1 MAFSRHYQRELTNLR
16 ELAVEFSKAHP
27 ALAPMLS
34 GQTPDPDV
42 ERLLEGTA
50 FLTGLL
56 REKLEDEFPEIIHG
70 LIELIFPHYLRPI
83 PSTTMISFKPKPS
96 LRESLKIPSGVE
108 IGSIPVDGTNCLFR
122 TCYDTEIHPLRIA
135 AAEYLQRSGEPPQ
148 IRLGLELAGMDL
160 SAWRPRT
167 LRFYLAE
174 SYPDAADLYLL
185 LNRRVRG
192 ITIRPAAGGRPVRL
206 PATSLVPGGFS
217 PQESLLPY
225 PRQSFPGYRI
235 LQEYFVLPEKFLFL
249 DLKGWEG
256 WTDRGTGS
264 AFEIFFQLGSSP
276 AVLPRIR
283 PESFM
288 LFASPAVNL
297 FHHDADPIVI
307 DHRQPEYR
315 VRPVDQLGGHYEVHS
330 LDQVIGLVQGSVKH
344 REYVPFEFFGQHEQ
358 GKPVYAVTRRR
369 SPITQALDMYLALTY
384 PPSTDLGAQETLS
397 VSLTCTNG
405 SLPER
410 LQLGDISQP
419 TSSSPELTEFRN
431 ILPPTAQIQP
441 PVGSDAL
448 WHFLSHLALNY
459 LSVANPGNLKELL
472 GIYIFPEGR
481 DRARIAANTKRMEGV
496 LDLRVRPVDR
506 LVSGHMMRGRE
517 IRLKIRQDHFAS
529 PGDLFL
535 FGTVM
540 DYFFAVYSS
549 INAFTR
555 LLVEES
561 ITGETYVWPPRLGER
576 FLV

>member
-1 MAFSRHYQRELTNLR
+1 MSFSRHYQRELLNLK

-70 LIELIFPHYLRPI
+70 LMDLIFPHYLRPI
-83 PSTTMISFKPKPS
+83 PSATLISFMPKPS
-96 LRESLKIPSGVE
+96 LKESLKVPSGVQ
-108 IGSIPVDGTNCLFR
+108 IGSVPLDGTTCLFR
-122 TCYDTEIHPLRIA
+122 TCYDLDLHPLRIT
-135 AAEYLQRSGEPPQ
+135 AAEYLQRPGSPPR
-148 IRLGLELAGMDL
+148 IRLALELTGMPL
-160 SAWRPRT
+160 SAWRPQG

-185 LNRRVRG
+185 LNRQVKT
-192 ITIRPAAGGRPVRL
+192 ITFRSAAGGA
-206 PATSLVPGGFS
+206 PATLPSTALAPGGFS
-217 PQESLLPY
+217 AQESLLSY

-249 DLKGWEG
+249 ELRGWEA
-256 WTDRGTGS
+256 WTDRGNGS
-264 AFEIFFQLGSSP
+264 AFEISFELAQSAHTP
-276 AVLPRIR
+276 PRIR

-288 LFASPAVNL
+288 LFVSPAVNL
-297 FHHDADPIVI
+297 FSHDADPVVV

-315 VRPVDQLGGHYEVHS
+315 VRPTDRIGGHYEVHS
-330 LDQVIGLVQGSVKH
+330 LDRVVGMVQGSVEQ
-344 REYVPFEFFGQHEQ
+344 RDYVPFEFFGHHEQ
-358 GKPVYAVTRRR
+358 ERPIYAVARRK
-369 SPITQALDMYLALTY
+369 SPVTQALDLYLSLTY
-384 PPSTDLGAQETLS
+384 PPSSDFNSQETLS
-397 VSLTCTNG
+397 ISLTCTNG
-405 SLPER
+405 TLPER
-410 LQLGDISQP
+410 LQLGDISQT
-419 TSSSPELTEFRN
+419 TSSSPELAEFRN
-431 ILPPTAQIQP
+431 ILAPTAQIHP

-448 WHFLSHLALNY
+448 WHFLSHLSLNY
-459 LSVANPGNLKELL
+459 LSVASVDTIKELL
-472 GIYIFPEGR
+472 GIYVFPEGR
-481 DRARIAANTKRMEGV
+481 DRAKTAANTKRVEGIQ
-496 LDLRVRPVDR
+496 DLQVKPVDR

-517 IRLKIRQDHFAS
+517 IRMKLRQDHFAS

-555 LLVEES
+555 LFVEES
-561 ITGETYVWPPRLGER
+561 ITGETYAWPPRLGER